1 LYIAKPNLYK
11 LDFEIDKLTDSIL
24 NRISGDSFRTEISSI
39 TKADLKSITKSKGWL
54 FDWKYEFN
62 QFDRGIHKL
71 TIVDNPSIVQGLISL
86 TVKLDHVYM
95 FLLESAAFNIGRNK
109 LYEGVPGNLVA
120 FACKLSFQR
129 GGEGFVSFE
138 SKTKLI
144 DHYVNTLGA
153 YHFGRHLMV
162 IDTNSA
168 KKLVDK
174 YFKP

>member
-1 LYIAKPNLYK
+1 MTKPNPYL
-11 LDFEIDKLTDSIL
+11 LDFKIDKLTDSIL
-24 NRISGDSFRTEISSI
+24 NRISGDSFRTEISLV
-39 TKADLKSITKSKGWL
+39 TKSDIKTLTRSKGWL

-62 QFDRGIHKL
+62 QIDREVYKL
-71 TIVDNPSIVQGLISL
+71 TILDNADIIQGLISL
-86 TVKLDHVYM
+86 AIKSDHIYM
-95 FLLESAAFNIGRNK
+95 YLLESAPFNIGK
-109 LYEGVPGNLVA
+109 DKIYEGVPGNLVA

-153 YHFGRHLMV
+153 YHFGGQLMV
-162 IDTNSA
+162 IDTISA
-168 KKLVDK
+168 KRLVDK

>member
-1 LYIAKPNLYK
+1 MTKANIYK
-11 LDFEIDKLTDSIL
+11 LDFEVGKLTDSIL
-24 NRISGDSFRTEISSI
+24 NTISGDSFRTEISLL
-39 TKADLKSITKSKGWL
+39 TKQDLKSLTKSKGWL

-62 QFDRGIHKL
+62 QPDREVYKL
-71 TIVDNPSIVQGLISL
+71 TIIDNTDIVQGLISFK
-86 TVKLDHVYM
+86 VQADHVYM
-95 FLLESAAFNIGRNK
+95 FLLESAPFNLGKGK

-120 FACKLSFQR
+120 FACKVSFQR

-144 DHYVNTLGA
+144 DHYINTLGA
-153 YHFGRHLMV
+153 YHFGGHLMI
-162 IDTNSA
+162 IDTIAA

>member
-1 LYIAKPNLYK
+1 MTKPTRYL
-11 LDFEIDKLTDSIL
+11 LDFKIDKLTDSIL
-24 NRISGDSFRTEISSI
+24 NRISGDSFPTEISLV
-39 TKADLKSITKSKGWL
+39 TKSDLKTITLSKGWL

-62 QFDRGIHKL
+62 QIDREVYKL
-71 TIVDNPSIVQGLISL
+71 TILNNIEIVQGLISL
-86 TVKLDHVYM
+86 AIKSDHVFMY
-95 FLLESAAFNIGRNK
+95 LLESAPFNIGK
-109 LYEGVPGNLVA
+109 DKIYEGIPGNLVA

-153 YHFGRHLMV
+153 YHFGGQLMV
-162 IDTNSA
+162 IDTISA
-168 KKLVDK
+168 KRLVDK